1 MTYPAC
7 PGSSGRHRNADGYTG
22 RMTAAVLLQYLLP
35 HRALSRVVYWATRWT
50 FAPWKNF
57 LIGRIVRRYKV
68 DMGEAAQPD
77 PFAYPQFNA
86 FFTRKLRPDAR
97 RADADPSALVSPADG
112 RISQAGRIVDGRI
125 FQAKGQDYSAAELLG
140 DEAAAAPYRDGRFV
154 TIYLSPR
161 DYHRVHMPLGG
172 TLRETVHVP
181 GRIFSVAPF
190 AVEAIPRLF
199 ARNERLVCHFD
210 SPHGPFAVVMV
221 GAVLVSSVST
231 VWDGLVIPPYASS
244 IRRKSFAG
252 QDITLARFA
261 EMARFNMG
269 STAIVLLPAGMI
281 ELDELKPQQTV
292 KLGQRLGTRPV
303 LPH

>member
-1 MTYPAC
+1 MTFK
-7 PGSSGRHRNADGYTG
+7 
-22 RMTAAVLLQYLLP
+22 VLLQYLLP

-57 LIGRIVRRYKV
+57 LIGQIVRRYQV
-68 DMGEAAQPD
+68 DMAQAAQPD
-77 PFAYPQFNA
+77 PFAYQHFNA

-97 RADADPSALVSPADG
+97 RADADPQALLSPADG
-112 RISQAGRIVDGRI
+112 RISQSGRIVEGRI
-125 FQAKGQDYSAAELLG
+125 FQAKGQEYTAAELLG
-140 DEAAAAPYRDGRFV
+140 DEAAAAPYRNGRFA

-161 DYHRVHMPLGG
+161 DYHRVHMPLAG
-172 TLRETVHVP
+172 TLKETVHVP

-199 ARNERLVCHFD
+199 ARNERLVCHFE
-210 SPHGPFAVVMV
+210 SERGPFVAVMV
-221 GAVLVSSVST
+221 GAILVSSVAT

-252 QDITLARFA
+252 QNISLERCG

-269 STAIVLLPAGMI
+269 STVILLLPDGMA
-281 ELDELKPQQTV
+281 EFDELQPQQIV
-292 KLGQRLGTRPV
+292 NVGQRLGR
-303 LPH
+303 LIG